1 MKDLDF
7 HLSDSEFKPIEIIE
21 KISKCKN
28 WNYERVLDNKISI
41 IAKGIW
47 HNYSL
52 EINYSEKNDVLDLF
66 CFFDLSICSK
76 KQLNFLKLL
85 NIVNCENLN
94 GTFIYFFE
102 TNILIFKNKIYE
114 ISESDNFKTDICDII
129 NKIVFICDRFYPAF
143 QMVSWTNELPEN
155 AINLALDSTMGSA

>member
-7 HLSDSEFKPIEIIE
+7 FFSNNEFKPIEIIE

-28 WNYERVLDNKISI
+28 WNYERVFNNKINI
-41 IAKGIW
+41 VAQGVW

-52 EINYSEKNDVLDLF
+52 EINYSEKNDILDLF
-66 CFFDLSICSK
+66 CFFDLSICAK

-85 NIVNCENLN
+85 NIVNSENLN

-102 TNILIFKNKIYE
+102 SNILIFKKKLSE
-114 ISESDNFKTDICDII
+114 ISDSDNFKRDICDII
-129 NKIVFICDRFYPAF
+129 NKVIFICDRFYPAF
-143 QMVSWTNELPEN
+143 QIVSWTNELPEN
-155 AINLALDSTMGSA
+155 AINLAIDTTMGSA